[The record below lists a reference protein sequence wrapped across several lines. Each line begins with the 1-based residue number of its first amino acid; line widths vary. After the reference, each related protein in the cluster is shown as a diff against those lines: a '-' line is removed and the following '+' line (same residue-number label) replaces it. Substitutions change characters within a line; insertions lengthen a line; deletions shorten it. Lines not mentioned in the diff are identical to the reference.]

1 MPDHDLH
8 HPMIQLLGVSKGYP
22 GTGVALNNLNLIIEH
37 GEMVFVTGHSGAGK
51 STLLRLIGLLERPS
65 QGRIYVDGVDLAQ
78 VKRGRILRHRRQVG
92 LVFQDHKLLEDRSVY
107 DNVALPLLIAGQSRR
122 AINSQVHAALEQVGL
137 RYKEKDYPASL
148 SGGERQRISIARAI
162 VHNPPLLLADEPTGS
177 LDPALAE
184 EIMALFVALNQLGT
198 TIVVATH
205 NFMLVRDLG
214 KRILF
219 LQHGRLVNQHE
230 PIVAH
235 SLLDHS

>member
-1 MPDHDLH
+1 MHDHDLH
-8 HPMIQLLGVSKGYP
+8 HPMIQLLGISKGYP
-22 GTGVALNNLNLIIEH
+22 GTGEALNNLNLIIEH

-65 QGRIYVDGVDLAQ
+65 QGRVYVDGINLAQ

-122 AINSQVHAALEQVGL
+122 AINSQVHAALDQVGL
-137 RYKEKDYPASL
+137 RYKGKDYPASL

-230 PIVAH
+230 PIAAH
-235 SLLDHS
+235 PLLDHS